1 MTIICELDDHLEDLR
16 AAAYDLAN
24 KTRILGASKLGA
36 YGEGLMFRN
45 SICNSLQ
52 SQ

>member
-1 MTIICELDDHLEDLR
+1 MTIICELDDHLENLSAATNDLT
-16 AAAYDLAN
+16 N
-24 KTRILGASKLGA
+24 KSRILGAFKLGA

-52 SQ
+52 S